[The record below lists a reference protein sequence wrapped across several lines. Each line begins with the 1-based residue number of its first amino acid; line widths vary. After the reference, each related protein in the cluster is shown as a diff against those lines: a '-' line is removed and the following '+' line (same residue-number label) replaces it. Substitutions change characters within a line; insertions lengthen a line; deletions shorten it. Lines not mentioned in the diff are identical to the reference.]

1 MFFFSS
7 TRIIFRSRPQCNGAV
22 VVQFQK
28 NLTEKLTP
36 KCLFLAPDNEL
47 SIDNE
52 WNKQVKLSRALMS
65 RPFRHFLNLVEL
77 IKSDQPWPAKWSVI
91 QPASDSG

>member
-1 MFFFSS
+1 MFFLVQLVLS
-7 TRIIFRSRPQCNGAV
+7 PGPGPNEAV

-65 RPFRHFLNLVEL
+65 RPFRHFLNLVQL
-77 IKSDQPWPAKWSVI
+77 IKSDQSTDRPNG
-91 QPASDSG
+91 Q

>member
-1 MFFFSS
+1 MFFLVQLVLSS
-7 TRIIFRSRPQCNGAV
+7 GPGPNEAV

-65 RPFRHFLNLVEL
+65 RPFRHFLNLVQL
-77 IKSDQPWPAKWSVI
+77 IKSDQSTDRPNG
-91 QPASDSG
+91 Q